1 MKKKTPDPTLLS
13 APPRDKREAALW
25 KQHEAEFFLPMLK
38 QYDHQAT
45 IEFRYMLNAF
55 LAAVRSGH
63 GILRDGGKKKYE
75 AWEAKLTPHDQEILY
90 AARAARDL
98 AIHKDGPSLG
108 QSEAFSYIPTPGS
121 YKTRCGWFVRMVRA
135 SCSQQWVL
143 RPGILACSC
152 RPSTDSGIEGRI
164 KAP

>member
-1 MKKKTPDPTLLS
+1 VKKKATDPTLLS

-25 KQHEAEFFLPMLK
+25 KQREAEFFLPMLK

-45 IEFRYMLNAF
+45 IEFRYILNAF

-63 GILRDGGKKKYE
+63 GTLRDGEKKQYE

-90 AARAARDL
+90 AARVARDL
-98 AIHKDGPSLG
+98 AIHEDGPSLG

-121 YKTRCGWFVRMVRA
+121 YKHTLQLVRTDGTSVVLPAVGVA
-135 SCSQQWVL
+135 SRYLGLLMQAL
-143 RPGILACSC
+143 NGYRH
-152 RPSTDSGIEGRI
+152 
-164 KAP
+164 